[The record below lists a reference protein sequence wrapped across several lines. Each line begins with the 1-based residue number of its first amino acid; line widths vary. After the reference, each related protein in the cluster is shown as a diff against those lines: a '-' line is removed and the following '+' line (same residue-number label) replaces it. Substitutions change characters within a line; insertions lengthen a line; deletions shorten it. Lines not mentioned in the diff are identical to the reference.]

1 MSHEVRRVPLDF
13 EWPLKK
19 VWEGYLMPR
28 RLREDPCPEC
38 TQGYSPHAQYLH
50 DLWYG
55 KVPFR
60 PEGNGS
66 MPHGPDSA
74 EIHLRAVRN
83 VDDAPEYYGS
93 GEAAVRREAERL
105 AAHFDGAWS
114 HHLND
119 ADVAA
124 LVAADRLH
132 DFTHTW
138 IKGTGWVK
146 NDPLIVPSA
155 EQVNRWSLNGF
166 GHDSV
171 NAWICVRARCER
183 DGVPAECFACEGHAS
198 VEAYEGQRAEA
209 EAWQSTDPP
218 AGEGW
223 QLWETVSE
231 GSPVTPVFPTADGL
245 ISHLVEVERYRLS
258 AAQQLVSDGGSVGTM
273 MITTMEGRPVALATD
288 RDADILDSLSQ
299 ED

>member
-1 MSHEVRRVPLDF
+1 
-13 EWPLKK
+13 
-19 VWEGYLMPR
+19 
-28 RLREDPCPEC
+28 
-38 TQGYSPHAQYLH
+38 
-50 DLWYG
+50 
-55 KVPFR
+55 
-60 PEGNGS
+60 
-66 MPHGPDSA
+66 
-74 EIHLRAVRN
+74 
-83 VDDAPEYYGS
+83 
-93 GEAAVRREAERL
+93 
-105 AAHFDGAWS
+105 
-114 HHLND
+114 
-119 ADVAA
+119 
-124 LVAADRLH
+124 
-132 DFTHTW
+132 
-138 IKGTGWVK
+138 
-146 NDPLIVPSA
+146 
-155 EQVNRWSLNGF
+155 
-166 GHDSV
+166 
-171 NAWICVRARCER
+171 
-183 DGVPAECFACEGHAS
+183 